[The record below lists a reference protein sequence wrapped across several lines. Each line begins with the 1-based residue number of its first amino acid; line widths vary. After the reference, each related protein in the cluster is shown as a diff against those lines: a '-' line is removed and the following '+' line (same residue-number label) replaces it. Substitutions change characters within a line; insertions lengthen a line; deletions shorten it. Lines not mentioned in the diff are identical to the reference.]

1 MNAKGDS
8 TTGCI
13 FYDADCPMCSR
24 WVCRFQNTLTHRGF
38 WLLQL
43 QSPEASKRLHISGP
57 ALLHE
62 MHLLLSDGR
71 HLGGADAI
79 VEIARNIWWA
89 WPLWLISR
97 TPGAMPL
104 LRALYRTIAANR
116 TCASL
121 KNPAA

>member
-8 TTGCI
+8 TAGCI

-24 WVCRFQNTLTHRGF
+24 WVRHLQNTLTHRGF
-38 WLLQL
+38 RLLQL

-62 MHLLLSDGR
+62 MHLLLADGR
-71 HLGGADAI
+71 HFGGADAI
-79 VEIARNIWWA
+79 VEVARHIWWA
-89 WPLWLISR
+89 WPLWLISHI
-97 TPGAMPL
+97 PGLTPL

-116 TCASL
+116 ACAL
-121 KNPAA
+121 PKNPAA